1 MDLNL
6 PIEQRSRTSRDGNFA
21 TPLDACDSPSS
32 ICSSPGSSPTGEVAV
47 AARSSKSTKNSAD
60 EDDDGPTTL
69 MYDHFELTDFTEVL
83 EGADFTERRDFM
95 MDPLPEGTCIHC
107 RVVREKASGIASP
120 LKRRRLIFQTDEGVF
135 LAAAKKTGSAE
146 YVISL
151 EQSDVQKNGMNYLGR
166 VKSSMLGGAC
176 TGYDSG
182 ASPKNTG
189 FFGPLSPKKG
199 KTEENVGPPREE
211 LVSIR
216 YIAGI
221 NLGPRRIQ
229 AAIPNPE
236 LGDNETPRNKN
247 EKRAWKEGLLN
258 FIDEREKCASKNKK
272 SSKDSP
278 DASPS
283 LVSDK
288 KFYDDTGKPL
298 VLEYKNRKPVKSAET
313 GHYTLDFGTRVQHPS
328 VKNFQLCKGE
338 EAPTIFQYGRLCD
351 NEFSL
356 DFAYPLSPYQALCI
370 ALSSMEFKIGV

>member
-6 PIEQRSRTSRDGNFA
+6 PIEQR
-21 TPLDACDSPSS
+21 DALEVDASDSPDSPSS
-32 ICSSPGSSPTGEVAV
+32 ICSSPGSSPTGEAPV
-47 AARSSKSTKNSAD
+47 AARTSKGSNSGD
-60 EDDDGPTTL
+60 EDDGPTTL
-69 MYDHFELTDFTEVL
+69 MYDHFELTDFTEIL
-83 EGADFTERRDFM
+83 EGADLTERRDFM
-95 MDPLPEGTCIHC
+95 MDPLPKGTCIHC
-107 RVVREKASGIASP
+107 RVVREKTSGIASP

-135 LAAAKKTGSAE
+135 LAAAKKTGGAE

-151 EQSDVQKNGMNYLGR
+151 EQSDIQKEGGNYLGR
-166 VKSSMLGGAC
+166 VKSSMLGNAC
-176 TGYDSG
+176 TGYDTGS
-182 ASPKNTG
+182 SPKNTG
-189 FFGPLSPKKG
+189 FLGPLSPRKK
-199 KTEENVGPPREE
+199 KTEEDGPAREE

-229 AAIPNPE
+229 AVIPNPE
-236 LGDNETPRNKN
+236 LGSDETPRNKN

-278 DASPS
+278 DASP
-283 LVSDK
+283 VSDK
-288 KFYDDTGKPL
+288 KFCDDTGKPL
-298 VLEYKNRKPVKSAET
+298 ALEFKNRKPVKNSTT

-328 VKNFQLCKGE
+328 VKNFQLCTDE
-338 EAPTIFQYGRLCD
+338 EEPTVFQYGRLCD